1 MSLTIAERVK
11 LVEKLKLKDT
21 SELTEEEKKLIK
33 LERNR
38 ITRLEKRHND
48 PEYNQKC
55 RDINKKYYHT
65 DKGKQY
71 HKNYYKNRVENENYR
86 ETLNEKN
93 KIKREELIK
102 LKEENKM
109 LKEIINSKK

>member
-1 MSLTIAERVK
+1 MSLTIAERVIVVK
-11 LVEKLKLKDT
+11 ELKLKDKN
-21 SELTEEEKKLIK
+21 ELTDEEKKLIK
-33 LERNR
+33 LEHNR
-38 ITRLEKRHND
+38 IKRLEKRHND

-55 RDINKKYYHT
+55 RDVNKKYYQT

-109 LKEIINSKK
+109 LKEIINDKK